1 MAMLIGLARRS
12 YFMDACLGGVWRSYY
27 TVYGSEFCWEES
39 HSFRYP
45 DLAVAFGSYL
55 EIA

>member
-1 MAMLIGLARRS
+1 
-12 YFMDACLGGVWRSYY
+12 MDACLGGVWRSYY